1 MDRIIIG
8 LTGPIG
14 AGKSAAVR
22 LMWDRGYNVIIADA
36 VGHQILARPDITA
49 EMRAVF
55 GDEIFDE
62 SGEVIRAPL
71 AAIVFADEATTK
83 RFNQI
88 VHPPLLTELKKRCE
102 DELEDVV
109 LEAALLFEWG
119 DKVEYD
125 VSICVYAPEK
135 LRRERTTGLYT
146 DDDFSGRQ
154 ETQLPATRKMEM
166 ADIVVMN
173 DGNIVELGEKIDRLI
188 KYLDAFKVSG
198 ELPSELTL

>member
-1 MDRIIIG
+1 MDKIIIG

-14 AGKSAAVR
+14 AGKSAAAR
-22 LMWDRGYNVIIADA
+22 MMWDRGYNVIIADA
-36 VGHQILARPDITA
+36 VGHQILARPEITS

-55 GDEIFDE
+55 GDEIFDD

-71 AAIVFADEATTK
+71 AAIVFADETTTK

-88 VHPPLLTELKKRCE
+88 VHPPLLAELEKRCE
-102 DELEDVV
+102 DELEDVI

-119 DKVEYD
+119 DEVEYD
-125 VSICVYAPEK
+125 ISVCVYAPEK
-135 LRRERTTGLYT
+135 LRRARTTNLYSA
-146 DDDFSGRQ
+146 DDFSGRQ
-154 ETQLPATRKMEM
+154 ETQLPPIRKMEM

-188 KYLDAFKVSG
+188 GYLDAFKASG
-198 ELPSELTL
+198 ELPTELTL